1 MDDDDFGGK
10 IIKKLLKLI
19 FIFSIHSLYILN
31 LYYFVKT
38 KP

>member
-1 MDDDDFGGK
+1 MADDDFGGK
-10 IIKKLLKLI
+10 IKKLLKLI

-38 KP
+38 KL